1 MSHVIVTGGA
11 GFIGSHVV
19 DHLIDAGHQV
29 VVLDDLTGG
38 FEENVNPQASF
49 VKGTILDVPL
59 LTKLFESHEFAYVFH
74 LGAYAAEGL
83 SHFIRR
89 FNYQNN
95 LIGSVNL
102 INLSVLHRVKC
113 FVFTSSIAVYGPAQ
127 NPMREDMI
135 PTPDDPYG
143 IAKLA
148 VELDL
153 AAARRMF
160 GLDFIIFRPHN
171 VYGERQNI
179 GDKYRNV
186 VGIFMNQIMQQQP
199 MTIFGDGE
207 QKRAFS
213 HISDV
218 APYIADSIKIPEAYN
233 QTLNIGADTPITV
246 NALATEV
253 ARVFNTNPD
262 TIHLPPRNE
271 VVEAYAD
278 HSNAKRLLKLKAPM
292 NFSDG
297 LERMAT
303 WAKTH
308 GAKNSQEFS
317 QIEICDGLP
326 PSWSN
331 TFERPIRSQS

>member
-1 MSHVIVTGGA
+1 M
-11 GFIGSHVV
+11 GSHIV
-19 DHLIDAGHQV
+19 DHLIDADHEV
-29 VVLDDLTGG
+29 VVVDDLTGG
-38 FEENVNPQASF
+38 FEENVSPRATF
-49 VKGTILDVPL
+49 VRGTILDMLL
-59 LTKLFESHEFAYVFH
+59 LTKLFESHAFECVFH
-74 LGAYAAEGL
+74 LAAYAAEGL

-102 INLSVLHRVKC
+102 INLSVLHRVRC

-127 NPMREDMI
+127 NPMREDM
-135 PTPDDPYG
+135 TPLPEDPYG

-153 AAARRMF
+153 AAAKRMF
-160 GLDFIIFRPHN
+160 GLDSIIFRPHN

-186 VGIFMNQIMQQQP
+186 VGIFMNQIMQKQP

-218 APYIADSIKIPEAYN
+218 APYIADSINIPEAYN
-233 QTLNIGADTPITV
+233 QTVNIGADTPLTV
-246 NALATEV
+246 NALASEI
-253 ARVFNTNPD
+253 ARLFDASPD

-278 HSNAKRLLKLKAPM
+278 HSNAKRLLKLKAAM
-292 NFSDG
+292 SFSDG
-297 LERMAT
+297 LERMAA
-303 WAKTH
+303 WAKAH
-308 GAKNSQEFS
+308 GARSSQEFS
-317 QIEICDGLP
+317 EIEIRDNLP
-326 PSWSN
+326 PSWSGAAE
-331 TFERPIRSQS
+331 TSPRSRS